1 MFEIFLVLIIIY
13 IAFVSKKYDKDKGSS
28 YYMAGQK
35 PKYGETTQNN
45 KTTLSKEITKENY
58 KENYIKDYKENYVEN
73 YVENYK
79 QDYSKKVDCEHTDK
93 AHIKEI
99 EDLKNKVDCVHD
111 KPGYKDDKFD
121 DAIKNNDSYKEDYI
135 HTSINTSTDG
145 IRTYGD
151 RNQDIVELVSG
162 AKVTFGNEDDDDDP
176 IKMK

>member
-1 MFEIFLVLIIIY
+1 MFEVIFLFIIIY
-13 IAFVSKKYDKDKGSS
+13 IVYYSNKKNEKDKGSS

-35 PKYGETTQNN
+35 PKYGETTQNK

-58 KENYIKDYKENYVEN
+58 KENYIKDYKEN

-111 KPGYKDDKFD
+111 EPNYKSDQFD

-135 HTSINTSTDG
+135 HTNINTSTDG